1 MPARVRLL
9 AWVAVVA
16 AALSLSVVAA
26 VDDGGAETD
35 AERIERLSDSF
46 ACPECRGQSVA
57 ESNAAVAATIRQF
70 IADSVT
76 AGATDTE
83 IRDQLVASYEARVLL
98 NPPADGFASLIWV
111 LPVVLVVLGA
121 VGVGA
126 AITGNRGRDREVSD
140 EDLELLARARSR
152 SGGDHS

>member
-1 MPARVRLL
+1 MPARVRVLG
-9 AWVAVVA
+9 WVAVIA
-16 AALSLSVVAA
+16 ASLSLSVVAA
-26 VDDGGAETD
+26 FDDGGAETD

-76 AGATDTE
+76 DGATDTE

-126 AITGNRGRDREVSD
+126 AITGNRGRDRQVSD
-140 EDLELLARARSR
+140 EDIELLARARSR